1 MPVNLDDVQGN
12 VLRGYK
18 HMRFA
23 TYLFCEFAHEKRP
36 PRELLAHLATRPP
49 ATEAEGDDWPHL
61 MNGQPWPA
69 RSRKHEALNVALT
82 FRGVKRLGWA
92 EWFDEDRFEAFRQG
106 MLDRCARLGDDRQT
120 WKSEL
125 TRDVDLLFIVY
136 ADSQALRDAK
146 VTELRSKLERW
157 GLAEVSAQEAAAIV
171 EKGRFAKRE
180 HFGFRD
186 GFSQPPVDLEGDRY
200 PGSRRDPVGEGVLRR
215 PWAAGRWRPV
225 RAGEFLLGH
234 RDEDGVIAG
243 DFDAASPHHNG
254 TFMVWRKLEQD
265 VGAFAR
271 FVARAA
277 PPGGEG
283 LLKAKLVGR
292 WQDGTSLVDAPWAR
306 PPASARTP
314 GNSFSYLEDPQG
326 ARCPIGAHVRRANP
340 RESLGYGTERSKRHR
355 IIRRGLPYQEG
366 DVKGLVF
373 VCFNAS
379 IDRQFELIQG
389 GWLMGGDAL
398 DLGSEEDCLLG
409 RGGPG
414 AMVTIPGDAQ
424 SPARFL
430 ERGAEQ
436 FVIPRGGYYLFLP
449 GLTALK
455 RMAEGPSSG
464 PPVRKPSRTRT
475 LFGITVGIAC
485 RRRFEERRAVDDEPH
500 VKLLRKLARLSRQG
514 AHPLGVRHRVT
525 GQ

>member
-18 HMRFA
+18 HMRSA
-23 TYLFCEFAHEKRP
+23 TYLFCAFADEKRP
-36 PRELLAHLATRPP
+36 PRELLAQLATPP
-49 ATEAEGDDWPHL
+49 PRGGERDGWPHV
-61 MNGQPWPA
+61 MNAEPWPA
-69 RSRKHEALNVALT
+69 KSKRHEALNVALT
-82 FRGVKRLGWA
+82 FRAVKRLGWA

-106 MLDRCARLGDDRQT
+106 MLERCARLGDDRRT
-120 WKSEL
+120 WKPEL

-136 ADSQALRDAK
+136 ADSQALRDTK
-146 VTELRSKLERW
+146 VAEVRSKLEGW
-157 GLAEVSAQEAAAIV
+157 GLAEVSVQQAAAIV
-171 EKGRFAKRE
+171 ENGRFAKRE

-186 GFSQPPVDLEGDRY
+186 GFSQPPVDLESDRY
-200 PGSRRDPVGEGVLRR
+200 PDSRREPVGEGVLRK

-225 RAGEFLLGH
+225 RPGEFLLGH
-234 RDEDGVIAG
+234 RDEDDVIAG

-265 VGAFAR
+265 VGAFDR
-271 FVARAA
+271 FVAKAA
-277 PPGGEG
+277 GPGEKG
-283 LLKAKLVGR
+283 LLMAKLVGR

-306 PPASARTP
+306 PAASRRTP
-314 GNSFSYLEDPQG
+314 GNAFSYLEDPQG

-340 RESLGYGTERSKRHR
+340 RESLGYGTERTKRHR
-355 IIRRGLPYQEG
+355 IIRRGLPYEEG
-366 DVKGLVF
+366 EVKGLVF

-389 GWLMGGDAL
+389 SWLMGGDAL
-398 DLGSEEDCLLG
+398 NLGTQEDCLLG

-414 AMVTIPGDAQ
+414 ATVTIPGDGQ

-430 ERGAEQ
+430 ERGKER

-449 GLTALK
+449 GVAALK

-464 PPVRKPSRTRT
+464 PPKRKESRRRT
-475 LFGITVGIAC
+475 LLGITVAIVC
-485 RRRFEERRAVDDEPH
+485 RRRLEEGGAVHDEPH
-500 VKLLRKLARLSRQG
+500 VKLLRKLARLSRQC
-514 AHPLGVRHRVT
+514 AHSLGVRRRVA